1 MGFYDRYVLPHL
13 LDLACGA
20 KAFARQRARVVPY
33 AKGRVLEIGIG
44 TGRNF
49 HFYDPTKV
57 ERVIGLD
64 PAEGMLALARK
75 RARRLPFPVLSI
87 AFPGEILPLPSASV
101 DTVVVTYTLCTIPG
115 VAEALEHIRRVLKP
129 GGELLFLEHGRAPEA
144 RMRDWQRRFGP
155 AWRRIFGGCH
165 LDRDI
170 PSLIAAGGFR
180 MKWFEQGYIAVPR
193 MLRIAGYNYWGAA
206 VPT

>member
-1 MGFYDRYVLPHL
+1 MGFYDRHVLPHL

-20 KAFARQRARVVPY
+20 RAFARQRARVVPY

-57 ERVIGLD
+57 ERLIGLD
-64 PAEGMLALARK
+64 PAEGMLSLARR
-75 RARRLPFPVLSI
+75 RARRLPFPVRSI
-87 AFPGEILPLPSASV
+87 AFPGEVLPLPSASV

-115 VAEALEHIRRVLKP
+115 AAEALEQIRRVLKP

-155 AWRRIFGGCH
+155 TWRRIFGGCH

-170 PSLIAAGGFR
+170 PALIAGSGFR
-180 MKWFEQGYIAVPR
+180 MTWFEEGYIAVPR
-193 MLRIAGYNYWGAA
+193 LLRIAGYNYWGAA
-206 VPT
+206 VPA